1 MPGFDGTGP
10 AGQGPMSG
18 ACRGFCIAK
27 LPASEEQP
35 ETGFAGLQG
44 WFFSRLRTD
53 LGERLYIGMLLNS
66 LQQRIRRLQQRI
78 LALEA
83 ADKTAG

>member
-18 ACRGFCIAK
+18 SCRGFCIAK
-27 LPASEEQP
+27 WPASAEQP

-53 LGERLYIGMLLNS
+53 LGERLYMGMLLNS
-66 LQQRIRRLQQRI
+66 MQQRIRRLQQRL

-83 ADKTAG
+83 ANKPEG